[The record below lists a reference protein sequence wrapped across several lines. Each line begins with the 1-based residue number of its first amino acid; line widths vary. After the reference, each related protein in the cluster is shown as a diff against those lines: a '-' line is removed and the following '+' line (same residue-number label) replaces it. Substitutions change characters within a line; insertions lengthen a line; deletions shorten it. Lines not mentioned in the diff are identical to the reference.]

1 MHETPPARMSKA
13 TLVAALALTA
23 ACVTQRVD
31 AAPVETGEWTIR
43 CLEARTPAGAPG
55 ETCEML
61 TEITLEGSGRTI
73 AQLALY
79 RAPDNEVVIEQRLP
93 TGAHI
98 PSGVLSA
105 IDRDMTFRPTLI
117 ACNATWCIARS
128 RATPEA
134 VAAMKRG
141 FVLASILVDPTTLK
155 QVTVPFSLIGFS
167 ATLKQWALR
176 IGL

>member
-1 MHETPPARMSKA
+1 MVESRLFPMSSPA
-13 TLVAALALTA
+13 VIA
-23 ACVTQRVD
+23 ACVALVSFGSVD
-31 AAPVETGEWTIR
+31 AEASPVAKKQWNIR
-43 CLEARTPAGAPG
+43 CLDAGTSS
-55 ETCEML
+55 ERCEML
-61 TEITLEGSGRTI
+61 TEISLEESGRTI
-73 AQLALY
+73 AQLSVY
-79 RAPDNEVVIEQRLP
+79 RMPNSEVVIEQRLP

-105 IDRDMTFRPTLI
+105 VDGEAQFKPTLI
-117 ACNATWCIARS
+117 ACNASWCIARS

-134 VAAMKRG
+134 IAAMKKG
-141 FVLASILVDPTTLK
+141 YVLASILVDPTTLK